1 MLLKAISVNHHK
13 LFGSTRINLFGD
25 NESLVDDLTRKHHT
39 DILLDIDNTNENNF
53 FTFIIGQNGVGK
65 TILFRTI
72 VNFINANGPF
82 EEPKLKS
89 IINFYKKS
97 TKYIKYNTDY
107 SGVYELRDLDIYNH
121 FSIVDKI
128 DIKDFLKYYDSH
140 LVFISSSFERNIVH
154 RNPRY
159 RNFNYISDINKTQT
173 LFFKALFK
181 FNKSETKLQILTELL
196 EKKSV
201 KWNLQGYLS
210 VDGVGGIENDSI
222 FLLKNKNKV
231 NIINFLKTIKKINVS
246 ENETLITEDLDESE
260 VRVFEAVYFS
270 SVFYKFYF
278 DSNLSFKDL
287 FKKIQGSK
295 VLEKIENFILN
306 KTNDSDLEHHLN
318 IRVPKTEKNEW
329 EFLFTEINDLSEFD
343 VNTLILLEDLN
354 LINLTVLCNDVPVSY
369 MSSGEQSIIRL
380 FSYFADIPNNENLL
394 VFFDEPENTLH
405 PKWQQNFPIY
415 FRKIVEEIYE
425 IKKSHFIF
433 STHSPLVI
441 MKSNALNNSNVVRFY
456 KDNEESFQS
465 QQITNINSFSIEEVL
480 LDEFKISYRDRDIEL
495 SVNKILSERNEKI
508 QENSDPLFSIEKSF
522 DLKEKIDKL
531 FNSIKSEK

>member
-1 MLLKAISVNHHK
+1 MLLKTISLNHHK
-13 LFGSTRINLFGD
+13 LFGSTKINLFGE
-25 NESLVDDLTRKHHT
+25 NEPLTIDLTREHHT
-39 DILLDIDNTNENNF
+39 DILLEIDNKNEDNF

-72 VNFINANGPF
+72 VNFINANGPY

-89 IINFYKKS
+89 IINFYRKS
-97 TKYIKYNTDY
+97 SKYIKYNTD
-107 SGVYELRDLDIYNH
+107 GAGIYELQELDIYNY
-121 FSIVDKI
+121 FSIIKNTDL
-128 DIKDFLKYYDSH
+128 KDFLKYYNAN
-140 LVFISSSFERNIVH
+140 LVFISSSFERSIVH

-173 LFFKALFK
+173 LFLKSLFK
-181 FNKSETKLQILTELL
+181 FNKSKDKLQILTELL

-222 FLLKNKNKV
+222 FLLKNNNRV
-231 NIINFLKTIKKINVS
+231 NIVNFLRTIKKVNVS
-246 ENETLITEDLDESE
+246 ENETLITEDLDENE
-260 VRVFEAVYFS
+260 LRVFEAIYFS

-287 FKKIQGSK
+287 FQKIRDSK
-295 VLEKIENFILN
+295 VLRKIEDFILE
-306 KTNDSDLEHHLN
+306 KTNDPDLERHLN
-318 IRVPKTEKNEW
+318 IRVPKTEKNNW

-343 VNTLILLEDLN
+343 VNTLLLLEDLN

-380 FSYFADIPNNENLL
+380 FSYFADVPSTENLL
-394 VFFDEPENTLH
+394 IFFDEPENTLH

-415 FRKIVEEIYE
+415 FRKIVEDIYE

-433 STHSPLVI
+433 STHSPIVI
-441 MKSNALNNSNVVRFY
+441 MKSTSLNNSNVVRFY
-456 KDNEESFQS
+456 KDSQEKFKS
-465 QQITNINSFSIEEVL
+465 QQITNINSYSIEEVL
-480 LDEFKISYRDRDIEL
+480 LDEFKISYRSQEIEL
-495 SVNKILSERNEKI
+495 NVNKMLSDRNDKIL
-508 QENSDPLFSIEKSF
+508 ENNDPIFSVEKSF
-522 DLKEKIDKL
+522 ELKDKINEL
-531 FNSIKSEK
+531 FKSLKTE

>member
-1 MLLKAISVNHHK
+1 MLLKTISINHHK
-13 LFGSTRINLFGD
+13 LFGTTRINLFGE
-25 NESLVDDLTRKHHT
+25 NEPLFEDLTKKYHS
-39 DILLDIDNTNENNF
+39 DILLDIDKNNKDNF

-72 VNFINANGPF
+72 VNFINANGPY

-89 IINFYKKS
+89 MINFYKKS
-97 TKYIKYNTDY
+97 SKYIKYNLDY
-107 SGVYELRDLDIYNH
+107 SGVYELQGLDIYNH
-121 FSIVDKI
+121 YSFVEGV
-128 DIKDFLKYYDSH
+128 DIKDFLKYYNSH

-173 LFFKALFK
+173 LFLKSLFK
-181 FNKSETKLQILTELL
+181 FNKSEDKLQILSELL

-210 VDGVGGIENDSI
+210 VDGVSGIANDSI

-231 NIINFLKTIKKINVS
+231 NILNFLRTIKKIDVS
-246 ENETLITEDLDESE
+246 ENETLITEDLDENE
-260 VRVFEAVYFS
+260 LRVFEAIYFS

-278 DSNLSFKDL
+278 DSNLSFKVL
-287 FKKIQGSK
+287 FQKIQDSK
-295 VLEKIENFILN
+295 VLRKIEDFILE
-306 KTNDSDLEHHLN
+306 KTNEPDLERHLN
-318 IRVPKTEKNEW
+318 IRVPKTEKNNW

-343 VNTLILLEDLN
+343 VNTLLLLEDLN

-433 STHSPLVI
+433 STHSPLVV
-441 MKSNALNNSNVVRFY
+441 MKSKALSNSNVVRFY
-456 KDNEESFQS
+456 KDSQENFKS
-465 QQITNINSFSIEEVL
+465 QQIININSFSIEEVL
-480 LDEFKISYRDRDIEL
+480 LDEFKISYRNQEIEL
-495 SVNKILSERNEKI
+495 NVNKILAERNDKI
-508 QENSDPLFSIEKSF
+508 LENNDPIFSVQKSF
-522 DLKEKIDKL
+522 ELKAKINDL
-531 FNSIKSEK
+531 FNSLGTE